1 MAQEDGLPGSTTS
14 PPETRHPGTLNTGVR
29 ETDAPGTSD
38 GDEAA
43 RMPRN
48 RTRRSLKITRIIVW
62 TLLLFVLAPPLLTVI
77 YSVVPPI
84 STLMIGR
91 YAQGLWVDRQWR
103 SLDQISP
110 HLVRAVITSED
121 ARFCEHRG
129 VDWDALHGQIQ
140 KLNAGQEARGAS
152 TITMQLAKNLFL
164 WGDRSFIRKG
174 LELPTALMIDQILTK
189 RRIME
194 LYLNVAEWG
203 EGIFG
208 AEAAAQAW
216 FGKSAADLTQ
226 AEASR
231 LATALPN
238 PILRNPARPGRGHAR
253 LADTNQRRIAN
264 AGNIFGCVLASR

>member
-1 MAQEDGLPGSTTS
+1 MAASGED
-14 PPETRHPGTLNTGVR
+14 
-29 ETDAPGTSD
+29 
-38 GDEAA
+38 
-43 RMPRN
+43 
-48 RTRRSLKITRIIVW
+48 
-62 TLLLFVLAPPLLTVI
+62 F
-77 YSVVPPI
+77 
-84 STLMIGR
+84 
-91 YAQGLWVDRQWR
+91 
-103 SLDQISP
+103 P

-121 ARFCEHRG
+121 ARFCEHEG
-129 VDWDALHGQIQ
+129 VDWDALEGQIQ
-140 KLNAGQEARGAS
+140 RLNAGEEARGAS

-216 FGKSAADLTQ
+216 FGKSAADLTP

-238 PILRNPARPGRGHAR
+238 PVLRNPARPGRGMPGWPAR
-253 LADTNQRRIAN
+253 ISAAPPLRAIFSAAFWPADEAVKKNSVMDWQKASVACITPPILTR
-264 AGNIFGCVLASR
+264 CVMPRPGQSRSGPR

>member
-14 PPETRHPGTLNTGVR
+14 PPDGPEASGPEET
-29 ETDAPGTSD
+29 AS
-38 GDEAA
+38 
-43 RMPRN
+43 MPRN
-48 RTRRSLKITRIIVW
+48 RTRRSLKITRI
-62 TLLLFVLAPPLLTVI
+62 LLWVLLVVVLAPPVLTVI
-77 YSVVPPI
+77 YSIVPPI
-84 STLMIGR
+84 STLMISR

-103 SLDQISP
+103 TLDQISP

-121 ARFCEHRG
+121 ARFCEHDG

-140 KLNAGQEARGAS
+140 KLNAGEDARGAS

-194 LYLNVAEWG
+194 LYLNIAEWG

-216 FGKSAADLTQ
+216 FGKSAADLTP

-253 LADTNQRRIAN
+253 LASTNQRRAAS
-264 AGNIFGCVLASR
+264 AGDIFDCVLASR